1 MAEARGIPTRCDF
14 FGRELAQE
22 LIAEG
27 LRPDVVHANNV
38 LAHVPD
44 LNGFV
49 AGIAELLGAGGG
61 RGVIEVPYVKDL
73 LDGVEFDTIYHEHLC
88 YFSLTALDELFPR
101 HGLVVEASSGSRSTA
116 ARCACSRPGRIAE
129 RPGPSS
135 C

>member
-1 MAEARGIPTRCDF
+1 MPSSGASSPS
-14 FGRELAQE
+14 ELV
-22 LIAEG
+22 AEG
-27 LRPDVVHANNV
+27 SRPDLLHANNV

-49 AGIAELLGAGGG
+49 AGIAELLGADGG

-88 YFSLTALDELFPR
+88 YFSLTALDELFAR

-116 ARCACSRPGRIAE
+116 ARCASSSPPRRSPSRPR
-129 RPGPSS
+129 RSS